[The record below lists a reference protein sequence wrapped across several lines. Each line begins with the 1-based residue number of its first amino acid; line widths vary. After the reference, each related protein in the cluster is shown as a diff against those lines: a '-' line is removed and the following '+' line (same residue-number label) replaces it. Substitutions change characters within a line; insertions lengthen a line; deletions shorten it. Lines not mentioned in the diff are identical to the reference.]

1 VTSAPTTL
9 ATSSRTSAGS
19 SSGWVPW
26 FTLSSQIQC
35 LNTLAPIV
43 DRPDLLSAWL
53 GQHLPVAEVLPFGAM
68 TASPYE
74 ESDHVV
80 FEW

>member
-1 VTSAPTTL
+1 M
-9 ATSSRTSAGS
+9 
-19 SSGWVPW
+19 
-26 FTLSSQIQC
+26 LSSQIQC
-35 LNTLAPIV
+35 LNTLAPTV

-53 GQHLPVAEVLPFGAM
+53 GQHLPVAEVLPFGAI
-68 TASPYE
+68 TDSPYD